1 MLKQD
6 NFFKKCNFSII
17 TIGSEM
23 KLDIPVHY
31 HYQHYNIIH
40 LNISIFVFHV
50 IIHINRLRST
60 LSTSVLSFKLIV
72 IEKF

>member
-1 MLKQD
+1 MLGSAVKFYGRSVDWKQTY
-6 NFFKKCNFSII
+6 NFVGQ
-17 TIGSEM
+17 GSEM

-50 IIHINRLRST
+50 IIHIN
-60 LSTSVLSFKLIV
+60 F
-72 IEKF
+72 FY